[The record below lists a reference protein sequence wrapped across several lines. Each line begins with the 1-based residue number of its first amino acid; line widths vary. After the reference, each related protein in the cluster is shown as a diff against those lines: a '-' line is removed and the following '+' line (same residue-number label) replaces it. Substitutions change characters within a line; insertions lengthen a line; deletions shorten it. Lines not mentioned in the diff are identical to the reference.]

1 MSEHPEKGRRLGRDS
16 ETPPGGPCESK
27 GESSRGSASVQGTSG
42 RVESRPSFPFYAR
55 DFLSSPRVR
64 RMSLEERGA
73 YITLL
78 CDAWVDVGLEPDA
91 ESIADR
97 LGVDLEAAER
107 LMAGQLGRCFVLVD
121 GRLVSPRME
130 RERQRLDERS
140 RTLSEAGA
148 RGGRARPSQAQARLR
163 QAKARPSQAEASL
176 SQAQALPSQAEARLS
191 TRAELS
197 RAEHSSPSQTTSQV
211 LREGATAPVVEPVEP
226 GMPEKAPDLA
236 PVASGGVGVAVGTS
250 ESQRVRRAKRAAC
263 TLDEQLA
270 EFEFCGLQADV
281 IRAAKAWSEYR
292 RTRRRRLSPWGPAQW
307 RPHLRR
313 ALAQPAAFVEAV
325 RVAVENGWQGLFPR
339 GGSAQSVEDLADV
352 ARRLDEQLGGGA

>member
-1 MSEHPEKGRRLGRDS
+1 MSENPEKGRRLGRDS
-16 ETPPGGPCESK
+16 ETPPGGPTCESR

-97 LGVDLEAAER
+97 LGIDLEAAER

-140 RTLSEAGA
+140 RMLSEAGA
-148 RGGRARPSQAQARLR
+148 RGGRARPSQAQARLS
-163 QAKARPSQAEASL
+163 QAKARPGQAEAS
-176 SQAQALPSQAEARLS
+176 PSQAEARLS

-197 RAEHSSPSQTTSQV
+197 RAEHSPPSQTTSQV

-226 GMPEKAPDLA
+226 GMPEKAPDFA

-250 ESQRVRRAKRAAC
+250 EPQRVRRAKRAAC

-339 GGSAQSVEDLADV
+339 GGSSGQSIEDLAAV
-352 ARRLDEQLGGGA
+352 AARLDARLAAEGLL